1 MKNQLRAMNDIIR
14 LLPDSVANQIAA
26 GEVIER
32 PASVV
37 KELVENAVDA
47 GATEISVIIK
57 DAGRTLV
64 QVVDNGK
71 GMSET
76 DARLAFERHATSKIS
91 RADDLFALHTMG
103 FRGEALASIAAVAQ
117 VDMRTMPHGAD
128 LGTRIVINGSR
139 VESQE
144 PEACSPGTNLMV
156 KNLFFN
162 IPVRRKFLKRDSVE
176 LAQVMREFERLALV
190 NPGIDFELINND
202 TTVHRMRGAKMK
214 QRILDLFG
222 AGLDKQLL
230 PVSTSTSVVTIEG
243 FIGRPEHARKRNAL
257 QYLMVNGR
265 HMRHPYFHKAIMMC
279 YDKLIPSDSQP
290 NYFLSFTVDPQTI
303 DVNIHPTK
311 SEIKFENE
319 QAVWQ
324 ILSAAVRESLGRFNA
339 VPGIDFNSEEVPE
352 IPVFAPKAGAGH
364 EIEVDIDPGY
374 NPFRE
379 SRPSSAGFASPS
391 SLRTTGAVNNWEEL
405 YAGFMGHP
413 ADTPASAI
421 TPAQESHL
429 REETV
434 EARLINTDDENT
446 ASSDDFTTI
455 HIAARYI
462 MSPTASGMMII
473 NQHRAHVKV
482 LFEQFM
488 AQLADGPA
496 PSQRV
501 MFAEIMNLTAPQN
514 AILNEILRQVEDC
527 GFELSFLGDNSWS
540 IVAQPAMLS
549 GIKPQEALLRIIDD
563 AQEGTG
569 DATDSWKR
577 RMALSLAQSA
587 AICGGKPLTAAER
600 EHLLGQLLKLPTP
613 NYTPDGKII
622 IRIMSPDDI
631 AALFS

>member
-1 MKNQLRAMNDIIR
+1 MNDIIR

-76 DARLAFERHATSKIS
+76 DARLAFERHATSKIA

-128 LGTRIVINGSR
+128 LGTRIVINGSK

-190 NPGIDFELINND
+190 NPGLDFELINND

-413 ADTPASAI
+413 ADTAASAI

-455 HIAARYI
+455 HIAGRYI

>member
-1 MKNQLRAMNDIIR
+1 MNDIIR

-413 ADTPASAI
+413 ADTAASAI

-455 HIAARYI
+455 HIAGRYI